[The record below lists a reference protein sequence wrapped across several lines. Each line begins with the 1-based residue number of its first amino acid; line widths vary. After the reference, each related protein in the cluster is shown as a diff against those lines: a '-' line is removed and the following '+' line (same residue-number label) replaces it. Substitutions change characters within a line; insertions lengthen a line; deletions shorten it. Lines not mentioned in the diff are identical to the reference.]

1 MKLALFRRF
10 HIRTGFPAVPVAL
23 MGLLAACQPVAAPNG
38 VTRTYY
44 IAADEVVWDYAP
56 SGANLITGREFGEEE
71 NHWMASGPTRVGR
84 VYKKAVYREYKD
96 STFATTKPRPPEWEH
111 LGILGPLIRAEV
123 GDTVRIIYRN
133 NVPFPTSLHPHGVFY
148 EKNSEGAPYEDLT
161 DERDKFDD
169 GVPQGGT
176 HTYVWPIPERTGP
189 AGADNSTV
197 FWMYHSHT
205 EEVRDVNAGLIG
217 PMIVHAR
224 GTLGSDGRPTDVD
237 REVILSFLE
246 FNENESWFMEEN
258 VRTYMSN
265 PDAIMFGRGPFGDRI
280 ATSDGLDWGSN
291 FMETLNG
298 FSYGHLE
305 ALTMR
310 EGERVRWYLMASTN
324 FEIHAPHWH
333 GNTVTIGRM
342 RTDVSALLP
351 MGMGVAEMVPDNP
364 GTWLVHCHVAQHLQG
379 GMMAV
384 YRVLPAATGASP

>member
-1 MKLALFRRF
+1 VKRPFLAKFS
-10 HIRTGFPAVPVAL
+10 IRTAYLAVPVAL
-23 MGLLAACQPVAAPNG
+23 IGLLAACQPTATPDG
-38 VTRTYY
+38 VTRTYF

-56 SGANLITGREFGEEE
+56 SGANVITGKEFGEEE
-71 NHWMASGPTRVGR
+71 DHWMASGPTRVGR
-84 VYKKAVYREYKD
+84 VYKKALYREYTD
-96 STFATTKPRPPEWEH
+96 STFATLKPRPSEWEH

-148 EKNSEGAPYEDLT
+148 DKDSEGAPYEDLT
-161 DERDKFDD
+161 DER
-169 GVPQGGT
+169 
-176 HTYVWPIPERTGP
+176 E
-189 AGADNSTV
+189 ADNSTV

-246 FNENESWFMEEN
+246 FNENESWFIEEN
-258 VRTYMSN
+258 VRTYMSS
-265 PDAIMFGRGPFGDRI
+265 PDVIMFGRGPFGDRI

-305 ALTMR
+305 GLTMR
-310 EGERVRWYLMASTN
+310 EGERVRWYMMASTN

-342 RTDVSALLP
+342 RTDMSALLP
-351 MGMGVAEMVPDNP
+351 MGMAVAEMVPDNP

-379 GMMAV
+379 GMSAV
-384 YRVLPAATGASP
+384 YRVLPAATGASPLEES